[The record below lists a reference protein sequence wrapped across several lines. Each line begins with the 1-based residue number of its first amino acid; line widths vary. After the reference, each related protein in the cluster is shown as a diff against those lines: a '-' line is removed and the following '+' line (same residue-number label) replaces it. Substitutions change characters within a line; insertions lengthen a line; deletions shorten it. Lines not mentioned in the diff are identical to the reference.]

1 VVVSSIEGVHL
12 KLLEYEAKEVFRRY
26 GVPLG
31 AGAVASTPEEAR
43 DAYARIGKPVV
54 VKAQVGVG
62 GRGKA
67 GGIKPADNPQQAYDV
82 AKQILA
88 MRIKDLPIR
97 KVFIEERLTIQ
108 HEVYLGVIVDRAA
121 RCFTIL
127 ASSEG
132 GVNIEEVAAKTPEK
146 IVKHNVD
153 PLRGFRSYHANAV
166 AKRLGYGGKMMQQL
180 GDILQ
185 KLYKVAYE
193 MDAEL
198 TEINPLVETADG
210 FIAADARLN
219 VDNNALYRHKELEA
233 KYLESFEGEL
243 TPREMEARAMDLTY
257 VELNGDIGIIG
268 NGAGLT
274 MATLD
279 TVMLYGGHAGNFLD
293 LGGGA
298 SPERIGKAVEFVL
311 KDSRVKAL
319 FVNVLGGITRCD
331 DTAKGIIDAHTKLK
345 DTKPIVVRMMG
356 TNEEEGKRL
365 LHASGIE
372 TNDTMEEA
380 AQKAVALAKGV

>member
-1 VVVSSIEGVHL
+1 M
-12 KLLEYEAKEVFRRY
+12 KLLEYEAKEVFKRY
-26 GVPLG
+26 GIPLG
-31 AGAVASTPEEAR
+31 MSAIAKTPSEAK
-43 DAYARIGKPVV
+43 DAAAIIGRPVV

-67 GGIKPADNPQQAYDV
+67 GGIKPADTPAQAREV
-82 AKQILA
+82 AKQILG
-88 MRIKDLPIR
+88 MKIKDLTVR
-97 KVFIEERLTIQ
+97 KVLVEERLRIE
-108 HEVYLGVIVDRAA
+108 HEIYLGVIIDRAA
-121 RCFTIL
+121 RCYTIL
-127 ASSEG
+127 ASGEG
-132 GVNIEEVAAKTPEK
+132 GMNIEEVAVRNPEK
-146 IVKHNVD
+146 IVRHNVD
-153 PLRGFRSYHANAV
+153 PLRGFRSYHANEV
-166 AKRLGYGGKMMQQL
+166 AKRLGYSGKKMQQL
-180 GDILQ
+180 SDILLR
-185 KLYKVAYE
+185 LYKVAYE

-198 TEINPLVETADG
+198 TEINPLIETTEG

-219 VDNNALYRHKELEA
+219 IDNNALYRHKELEA

-274 MATLD
+274 MSTLD
-279 TVMLYGGHAGNFLD
+279 TIMLYGGRARNFLD

-298 SPERIGKAVEFVL
+298 SPDRVGKAVEFVL
-311 KDSRVKAL
+311 KDNRVKAL

-331 DTAKGIIDAHTKLK
+331 DTAKGIIEAREKLG
-345 DTKPIVVRMMG
+345 DNKPIVVRMMG

-365 LHASGIE
+365 LHGAGIE

-380 AQKAVALAKGV
+380 AQKVIHLAKEV

>member
-1 VVVSSIEGVHL
+1 M

-31 AGAVASTPEEAR
+31 ASVVASTAEEAR
-43 DAYARIGKPVV
+43 EAFAKINKPIV

-67 GGIKPADNPQQAYDV
+67 GGIQPADTPEQAYEI
-82 AKQILA
+82 AKKILA
-88 MRIKDLPIR
+88 MRIKNLPIR
-97 KVFIEERLTIQ
+97 KVLVEERLPIQ

-121 RCFTIL
+121 RCYTIL

-132 GVNIEEVAAKTPEK
+132 GVNIEEIAAKTPEK
-146 IVKHNVD
+146 IVKQAID
-153 PLRGFRSYHANAV
+153 PLRGFKSYHANAM
-166 AKRLGYGGKMMQQL
+166 AKRLGYSGKKMQQL

-185 KLYKVAYE
+185 RLYKVAYE

-331 DTAKGIIDAHTKLK
+331 DTAKGIIDARRKLNDK
-345 DTKPIVVRMMG
+345 KPIIVRMMG

-365 LHASGIE
+365 LHGAGIE
-372 TNDTMEEA
+372 TDDTMEEA
-380 AQKAVALAKGV
+380 AQKAVNLAKVA

>member
-1 VVVSSIEGVHL
+1 M
-12 KLLEYEAKEVFRRY
+12 KLLEYEAKEIFRRY
-26 GVPLG
+26 GIPLG
-31 AGAVASTPEEAR
+31 LSAVAVDPQQAK
-43 DAYARIGKPVV
+43 DAATMIGKPVI

-67 GGIKPADNPQQAYDV
+67 GGIKPADTPAEAYDV
-82 AKQILA
+82 ANQILHSK
-88 MRIKDLPIR
+88 IKGLEVR
-97 KVFIEERLTIQ
+97 KILVEERLAIQ
-108 HEVYLGVIVDRAA
+108 HEIYLGIIIDRAA
-121 RCFTIL
+121 KCLTVL
-127 ASSEG
+127 ASREG
-132 GVNIEEVAAKTPEK
+132 GMNIEEVAAKRPEK
-146 IVKHNVD
+146 IIRQNID
-153 PLRGFRSYHANAV
+153 PLQGLRSYHANGV
-166 AKRLGYGGKMMQQL
+166 AKRLGYGGKKMQQL
-180 GDILQ
+180 SDVLQ
-185 KLYKVAYE
+185 RLYKVAYE

-219 VDNNALYRHKELEA
+219 VDNNALYRHKDLEA
-233 KYLESFEGEL
+233 KFLESFEGEL
-243 TPREMEARAMDLTY
+243 TPREMEARAIDLTY

-279 TVMLYGGHAGNFLD
+279 TVMLYGGRAGNFLD

-298 SPERIGKAVEFVL
+298 SPERIGKAVEFIL

-331 DTAKGIIDAHTKLK
+331 DTAKGIIEARKKLGE
-345 DTKPIVVRMMG
+345 DKPIVVRMMG

-365 LHASGIE
+365 LHEAGIE

-380 AQKAVALAKGV
+380 AQKAVKLAEGVLL

>member
-1 VVVSSIEGVHL
+1 L

-31 AGAVASTPEEAR
+31 ASAVASTPEEAR
-43 DAYARIGKPVV
+43 DAFTKIGKPVV

-67 GGIKPADNPQQAYDV
+67 GGIKPADTPEQAQSG

-97 KVFIEERLTIQ
+97 KVLVEERLPIQ
-108 HEVYLGVIVDRAA
+108 HEVYLGVIVDRAS
-121 RCFTIL
+121 RCFIIL
-127 ASSEG
+127 ASREG

-166 AKRLGYGGKMMQQL
+166 AKRLGYGGKKMQQL
-180 GDILQ
+180 GDILM
-185 KLYKVAYE
+185 KLYRVAYE

-311 KDSRVKAL
+311 KDNRVKAL

-331 DTAKGIIDAHTKLK
+331 DTAKGIIDARRKLNDK
-345 DTKPIVVRMMG
+345 KPIVVRMMG

-365 LHASGIE
+365 LHGAGIE
-372 TNDTMEEA
+372 TDDTMEEA
-380 AQKAVALAKGV
+380 AQKAVALAKEA

>member
-1 VVVSSIEGVHL
+1 L

-31 AGAVASTPEEAR
+31 ASAVASTPEEAR
-43 DAYARIGKPVV
+43 DAFTKIGKPVV

-97 KVFIEERLTIQ
+97 KVLIEERLTIQ

-153 PLRGFRSYHANAV
+153 PLRGFRSYNANAV
-166 AKRLGYGGKMMQQL
+166 AKRLGYGGKKMQQL

-185 KLYKVAYE
+185 KLYRVAYE

-210 FIAADARLN
+210 FTAADARLN

-279 TVMLYGGHAGNFLD
+279 TVMLYGGRAGNFLD

-311 KDSRVKAL
+311 KDNRVKAL

-331 DTAKGIIDAHTKLK
+331 DTAKGIIDARTKLK

-365 LHASGIE
+365 LHSAGIE

-380 AQKAVALAKGV
+380 AQKAVKLAKGA

>member
-1 VVVSSIEGVHL
+1 M
-12 KLLEYEAKEVFRRY
+12 KLLEYEAKEVFKRY

-31 AGAVASTPEEAR
+31 MSAVAKTPDEAS
-43 DAYARIGKPVV
+43 DAAMIIGRPVV

-67 GGIKPADNPQQAYDV
+67 GGIKPADTPEQAHEV
-82 AKQILA
+82 AKQILG
-88 MRIKDLPIR
+88 MKIKDLTVR
-97 KVFIEERLTIQ
+97 KVLVEELLPIQ
-108 HEVYLGVIVDRAA
+108 HEIYLGVIVDRAA
-121 RCFTIL
+121 RCYTIL
-127 ASSEG
+127 ASGEG
-132 GVNIEEVAAKTPEK
+132 GMNIEEVAAKTPEK
-146 IVKHNVD
+146 IVKHNID
-153 PLRGFRSYHANAV
+153 PLIGFRSYHANLV
-166 AKRLGYGGKMMQQL
+166 AKRLGYGGKKMQQL
-180 GDILQ
+180 SDILVR
-185 KLYKVAYE
+185 LYRVAYD

-198 TEINPLVETADG
+198 TEINPLVETAEG

-219 VDNNALYRHKELEA
+219 IDNNALYRHKEMEA

-243 TPREMEARAMDLTY
+243 TPREMEARVMDLTY
-257 VELNGDIGIIG
+257 VELSGDIGIIG

-279 TVMLYGGHAGNFLD
+279 TVMLYGGRAGNFLD

-298 SPERIGKAVEFVL
+298 SPDRIGKAVEFVL
-311 KDSRVKAL
+311 KDNRINAL

-331 DTAKGIIDAHTKLK
+331 DIAKGIIDARKKLG
-345 DTKPIVVRMMG
+345 DNKPIVVRMMG

-365 LHASGIE
+365 LHGAGIE

-380 AQKAVALAKGV
+380 SQKAVHLAKGVRI

>member
-31 AGAVASTPEEAR
+31 ASAVASTPEEAR
-43 DAYARIGKPVV
+43 DAYTKIGKPVV

-67 GGIKPADNPQQAYDV
+67 GGIKPADSPEQAYEV

-97 KVFIEERLTIQ
+97 KVLIEERLTIQ

-146 IVKHNVD
+146 IVRHNID

-166 AKRLGYGGKMMQQL
+166 AKRLGYGGKKMQQL

-311 KDSRVKAL
+311 KDNRVKAL

-331 DTAKGIIDAHTKLK
+331 DTAKGIIDARKKLN

-380 AQKAVALAKGV
+380 AQKAVNLAKGA

>member
-1 VVVSSIEGVHL
+1 M
-12 KLLEYEAKEVFRRY
+12 KLLEYEAKEVFKRY
-26 GVPLG
+26 GIPLG
-31 AGAVASTPEEAR
+31 MSAIAKTPGEAK
-43 DAYARIGKPVV
+43 DAAAIIGRPVV

-67 GGIKPADNPQQAYDV
+67 GGIKPADTPAQAREV
-82 AKQILA
+82 AKQILG
-88 MRIKDLPIR
+88 MKIKDLTVR
-97 KVFIEERLTIQ
+97 KVLVEERLRIK
-108 HEVYLGVIVDRAA
+108 HEIYLGVIVDRAA
-121 RCFTIL
+121 RCYTIL
-127 ASSEG
+127 ASGEG
-132 GVNIEEVAAKTPEK
+132 GMNIEEVAAKNPEK
-146 IVKHNVD
+146 IVRHNVD
-153 PLRGFRSYHANAV
+153 PLRGFRSYHANEV
-166 AKRLGYGGKMMQQL
+166 AKRLSYSGKKLQQL
-180 GDILQ
+180 SDILL

-198 TEINPLVETADG
+198 TEINPLVETEES

-219 VDNNALYRHKELEA
+219 IDNNALYRHKELET

-257 VELNGDIGIIG
+257 VELNGDIGILG

-274 MATLD
+274 MSTLD
-279 TVMLYGGHAGNFLD
+279 TVMLYGGRAGNFLD

-298 SPERIGKAVEFVL
+298 DPDRIGKAVEFVL
-311 KDSRVKAL
+311 KDNRVKAL

-331 DTAKGIIDAHTKLK
+331 DTAKGIIEARKKLG
-345 DTKPIVVRMMG
+345 DHKPIVVRMMG

-365 LHASGIE
+365 LHGAGIE

-380 AQKAVALAKGV
+380 AQKVVHLAKEV

>member
-1 VVVSSIEGVHL
+1 M

-31 AGAVASTPEEAR
+31 ASAVASTPEEAR
-43 DAYARIGKPVV
+43 DAFSRIGKPVV

-67 GGIKPADNPQQAYDV
+67 GGIKPADTPTQAYEV

-97 KVFIEERLTIQ
+97 KVLVEERLIIQ
-108 HEVYLGVIVDRAA
+108 HEVYLGVIVDRASK
-121 RCFTIL
+121 CFTIL

-132 GVNIEEVAAKTPEK
+132 GINIEEVAAKTPEK
-146 IVKHNVD
+146 IVRQNID
-153 PLRGFRSYHANAV
+153 PLRGFRSYNANSV
-166 AKRLGYGGKMMQQL
+166 AKRLGYGGKKMQQL
-180 GDILQ
+180 SDILQ

-298 SPERIGKAVEFVL
+298 SPDRIGKAVEFVL
-311 KDSRVKAL
+311 KDNRVKAL

-331 DTAKGIIDAHTKLK
+331 DTAKGIIEARKKLG
-345 DTKPIVVRMMG
+345 DNKPIVVRMMG
-356 TNEEEGKRL
+356 TNEEDGKRL
-365 LHASGIE
+365 LHDAGIE
-372 TNDTMEEA
+372 TDDTMEEA
-380 AQKAVALAKGV
+380 AQKAVNLARSA

>member
-1 VVVSSIEGVHL
+1 M

-26 GVPLG
+26 GIPLG
-31 AGAVASTPEEAR
+31 ASAVALTPEEAR
-43 DAYARIGKPVV
+43 EAAATIAKPIV

-67 GGIKPADNPQQAYDV
+67 GGIKPADTPAQAYDV
-82 AKQILA
+82 AKQILG
-88 MRIKDLPIR
+88 MKIKDLIVR
-97 KVFIEERLTIQ
+97 KVLVEERLSIQ
-108 HEVYLGVIVDRAA
+108 HEVYLGVIVDRAS
-121 RCFTIL
+121 RCYTIL

-132 GVNIEEVAAKTPEK
+132 GMNIEEVAAKTPEK
-146 IVKHNVD
+146 IVRHNVD
-153 PLRGFRSYHANAV
+153 PLRGLRSYNTNNV
-166 AKRLGYGGKMMQQL
+166 AKRLGYNGKKMQQL
-180 GDILQ
+180 GDILL
-185 KLYKVAYE
+185 KLFRVAYE

-198 TEINPLVETADG
+198 TEINPLVETTEG

-298 SPERIGKAVEFVL
+298 NPDRIGKAVEFVL
-311 KDSRVKAL
+311 KDNRVKAL

-331 DTAKGIIDAHTKLK
+331 DTAKGIIEARKKLG
-345 DTKPIVVRMMG
+345 DNKPIVVRMMG
-356 TNEEEGKRL
+356 TNEEDGKRL
-365 LHASGIE
+365 LHGAGIE

-380 AQKAVALAKGV
+380 AQKAVNLAKGA

>member
-1 VVVSSIEGVHL
+1 L

-26 GVPLG
+26 GIPLG
-31 AGAVASTPEEAR
+31 MSAVATKPEEAR
-43 DAYARIGKPVV
+43 DASMMIGRPVV

-67 GGIKPADNPQQAYDV
+67 GGIKPADTPAE
-82 AKQILA
+82 AEEAARQILA
-88 MRIKDLPIR
+88 MRIKDLPVR
-97 KVFIEERLTIQ
+97 KVLVEERLTTL
-108 HEVYLGVIVDRAA
+108 HEVYLGVIVDRTAK
-121 RCFTIL
+121 CYTVL

-132 GVNIEEVAAKTPEK
+132 GMNIEDIAAKSPEK
-146 IVKHNVD
+146 IVRYAVD
-153 PLRGFRSYHANAV
+153 PLRGLRSYHANSI
-166 AKRLGYGGKMMQQL
+166 AKRLGYTGKKMQQL
-180 GDILQ
+180 SDIIQ
-185 KLYKVAYE
+185 RLYRVAYE

-198 TEINPLVETADG
+198 TEINPLVETSEG

-233 KYLESFEGEL
+233 KFLESFEGEL

-257 VELNGDIGIIG
+257 VEMNGDIGIIG

-279 TVMLYGGHAGNFLD
+279 TVMLYGGRAGNFLD

-298 SPERIGKAVEFVL
+298 NPDRIGKAVEFVL
-311 KDSRVKAL
+311 SDGRVKAL

-331 DTAKGIIDAHTKLK
+331 DTAKGIIEARKKLG
-345 DTKPIVVRMMG
+345 DNKPIVVRMMG

-365 LHASGIE
+365 LNGAGIE
-372 TNDTMEEA
+372 TDDTMEEA
-380 AQKAVALAKGV
+380 AQKAVKLARGV

>member
-1 VVVSSIEGVHL
+1 L

-31 AGAVASTPEEAR
+31 ASAVASTPEEAR
-43 DAYARIGKPVV
+43 DAFTKIGKPVV

-97 KVFIEERLTIQ
+97 KVLIEERLTIQ

-153 PLRGFRSYHANAV
+153 PLRGFRSYNANAV
-166 AKRLGYGGKMMQQL
+166 AKRLGYGGKKMQQL

-185 KLYKVAYE
+185 KLYRVAYE

-210 FIAADARLN
+210 FTAADARLN

-243 TPREMEARAMDLTY
+243 TPCEMEARAMDLTY

-279 TVMLYGGHAGNFLD
+279 TVMLYGGRAGNFLD

-311 KDSRVKAL
+311 KDNRVKAL

-331 DTAKGIIDAHTKLK
+331 DTAKGIIDARTKLK

-365 LHASGIE
+365 LHSAGIE

-380 AQKAVALAKGV
+380 AQKAVKLAKGA

>member
-1 VVVSSIEGVHL
+1 M
-12 KLLEYEAKEVFRRY
+12 KLLEYEAKEVFKRY
-26 GVPLG
+26 GIPLG
-31 AGAVASTPEEAR
+31 MSAVATTPSEAK
-43 DAYARIGKPVV
+43 DAATIIGKPVV

-67 GGIKPADNPQQAYDV
+67 GGIKPADTPAQAYEV
-82 AKQILA
+82 AKQILG
-88 MRIKDLPIR
+88 MKIKDLAVR
-97 KVFIEERLTIQ
+97 KVLVEERLRIQ
-108 HEVYLGVIVDRAA
+108 HEIYLGVIIDRAA
-121 RCFTIL
+121 RCYTIL
-127 ASSEG
+127 ASIEG
-132 GVNIEEVAAKTPEK
+132 GMNIEEVAAKNPEK
-146 IVKHNVD
+146 IVRHNVD
-153 PLRGFRSYHANAV
+153 PLRGFRSYHANEV
-166 AKRLGYGGKMMQQL
+166 AKRLGYGGKNMQQL
-180 GDILQ
+180 SDILQ
-185 KLYKVAYE
+185 RLYRVAYE

-198 TEINPLVETADG
+198 TEINPLVETAGG

-257 VELNGDIGIIG
+257 VELSGDIGIIG

-279 TVMLYGGHAGNFLD
+279 TVMLYGGKASNFLD

-298 SPERIGKAVEFVL
+298 TPDRIGKAVEFVL
-311 KDSRVKAL
+311 RDKRVKAL

-331 DTAKGIIDAHTKLK
+331 DTANGIIEARKKLG
-345 DTKPIVVRMMG
+345 DNKPIVVRMMG

-365 LHASGIE
+365 LHSAGVE
-372 TNDTMEEA
+372 TNDTMEDA
-380 AQKAVALAKGV
+380 AQKAVHLAREV

>member
-1 VVVSSIEGVHL
+1 M
-12 KLLEYEAKEVFRRY
+12 KLLEYEAKEVFKRY

-31 AGAVASTPEEAR
+31 MSAVAKTPDEAR
-43 DAYARIGKPVV
+43 DAAMIIGRPVV

-67 GGIKPADNPQQAYDV
+67 GGIKPADTPEQAHEV
-82 AKQILA
+82 AKQILG
-88 MRIKDLPIR
+88 MKIKDLIVR
-97 KVFIEERLTIQ
+97 KVLVEELLPIQ
-108 HEVYLGVIVDRAA
+108 HEIYLGVIVDRAA
-121 RCFTIL
+121 RCYTIL
-127 ASSEG
+127 ASGEG
-132 GVNIEEVAAKTPEK
+132 GMNIEEVAAKTPEK
-146 IVKHNVD
+146 IVRHNID
-153 PLRGFRSYHANAV
+153 PLIGFRSYHANLV
-166 AKRLGYGGKMMQQL
+166 AKRLGYGGKKMQQL
-180 GDILQ
+180 SDILM
-185 KLYKVAYE
+185 KLYRVAYD

-198 TEINPLVETADG
+198 TEINPLVETAKG

-219 VDNNALYRHKELEA
+219 IDNNALYRHKEMEA

-257 VELNGDIGIIG
+257 VELSGDIGIIG

-279 TVMLYGGHAGNFLD
+279 TVMLYGGRAGNFLD

-298 SPERIGKAVEFVL
+298 SPDRIGKAVEFVL
-311 KDSRVKAL
+311 KDNRINAL

-331 DTAKGIIDAHTKLK
+331 DTAKGIIEARKKLGEN
-345 DTKPIVVRMMG
+345 KPIVVRIMG

-365 LHASGIE
+365 LHGAGIE

-380 AQKAVALAKGV
+380 AQKAVRLAKGVRI

>member
-1 VVVSSIEGVHL
+1 M
-12 KLLEYEAKEVFRRY
+12 KLLEYEAKEVFKRY

-31 AGAVASTPEEAR
+31 MSAVAKTPDEAR
-43 DAYARIGKPVV
+43 DAAMIIGRPVV

-67 GGIKPADNPQQAYDV
+67 GGIKPADTPEQAHEV
-82 AKQILA
+82 AKQILG
-88 MRIKDLPIR
+88 MKIKDLIVR
-97 KVFIEERLTIQ
+97 KVLVEELLPIQ
-108 HEVYLGVIVDRAA
+108 HEIYLGVIVDRAA
-121 RCFTIL
+121 RCYTIL
-127 ASSEG
+127 ASGEG
-132 GVNIEEVAAKTPEK
+132 GMNIEEVAAKTPEK
-146 IVKHNVD
+146 IVRHNID
-153 PLRGFRSYHANAV
+153 PLIGFRSYHANLV
-166 AKRLGYGGKMMQQL
+166 AKRLGYGGKKMQQL
-180 GDILQ
+180 CDILM
-185 KLYKVAYE
+185 KLYRVAYD

-198 TEINPLVETADG
+198 TEINPLVETAEG

-219 VDNNALYRHKELEA
+219 IDNNALYRHKEMEA

-257 VELNGDIGIIG
+257 VELSGDIGIIG

-279 TVMLYGGHAGNFLD
+279 TVMLYGGRAGNFLD

-298 SPERIGKAVEFVL
+298 SPDRIGKAVEFVL
-311 KDSRVKAL
+311 KDNRINAL

-331 DTAKGIIDAHTKLK
+331 DTAKGIIEARKKLG
-345 DTKPIVVRMMG
+345 DNKPIVVRMMG

-365 LHASGIE
+365 LHCAGIE

-380 AQKAVALAKGV
+380 AQKAVHLAKVVRI

>member
-1 VVVSSIEGVHL
+1 MV

-26 GVPLG
+26 GIPLG
-31 AGAVASTPEEAR
+31 MSALATTPEEAR
-43 DAYARIGKPVV
+43 DASRMIGKPVV

-67 GGIKPADNPQQAYDV
+67 GGIKPADTPAEAEEV

-88 MRIKDLPIR
+88 MRIKDLPVR
-97 KVFIEERLTIQ
+97 KVLVEERLTIQ
-108 HEVYLGVIVDRAA
+108 HEIYLGIIVDRTAK
-121 RCFTIL
+121 CYTFL

-132 GVNIEEVAAKTPEK
+132 GMNIEDIAAKSPEK
-146 IVKHNVD
+146 IVRYAID
-153 PLRGFRSYHANAV
+153 TMRGLRSYHANSV
-166 AKRLGYGGKMMQQL
+166 AKRLGYTGKKMQQL
-180 GDILQ
+180 SDIIQ
-185 KLYKVAYE
+185 RLYRVAYE

-198 TEINPLVETADG
+198 TEINPLIETAEG

-219 VDNNALYRHKELEA
+219 VDNNALYRHKDLEA
-233 KYLESFEGEL
+233 KFLESFEGEL
-243 TPREMEARAMDLTY
+243 TPREMVARAMDLTY
-257 VELNGDIGIIG
+257 VELDGDIGIIG

-279 TVMLYGGHAGNFLD
+279 TVMLYGGRAGNFLD

-311 KDSRVKAL
+311 MDSRVKAL

-331 DTAKGIIDAHTKLK
+331 DTAHGIIEARNKLG
-345 DTKPIVVRMMG
+345 DNKPIVVRMMG

-365 LHASGIE
+365 LHGAGIE
-372 TNDTMEEA
+372 TDDTMEEA
-380 AQKAVALAKGV
+380 AQKAVRLARGV

>member
-1 VVVSSIEGVHL
+1 L

-26 GVPLG
+26 GIPLG
-31 AGAVASTPEEAR
+31 ASAVALTPEEAR
-43 DAYARIGKPVV
+43 EAAATIAKPIV

-67 GGIKPADNPQQAYDV
+67 GGIKPADTPAQAYDV
-82 AKQILA
+82 AKQILG
-88 MRIKDLPIR
+88 MKIKDLIVR
-97 KVFIEERLTIQ
+97 KVLVEERLSIQ
-108 HEVYLGVIVDRAA
+108 HEVYLGVIVDRAS
-121 RCFTIL
+121 RCYTIL

-132 GVNIEEVAAKTPEK
+132 GMNIEEVAAKTPEK
-146 IVKHNVD
+146 IVRHNVD
-153 PLRGFRSYHANAV
+153 PLRGLRSYNTNNV
-166 AKRLGYGGKMMQQL
+166 AKRLGYNGKKMQQL
-180 GDILQ
+180 GDILL
-185 KLYKVAYE
+185 KLFRVAYE

-198 TEINPLVETADG
+198 TEINPLVETTEG

-298 SPERIGKAVEFVL
+298 NPDRIGKAVEFVL
-311 KDSRVKAL
+311 KDNRVKAL

-331 DTAKGIIDAHTKLK
+331 DTAKGIIEARKKLG
-345 DTKPIVVRMMG
+345 DNKPIVVRMMG
-356 TNEEEGKRL
+356 TNEEDGKRL
-365 LHASGIE
+365 LHGAGIE

-380 AQKAVALAKGV
+380 AQKAVNLAKGA

>member
-1 VVVSSIEGVHL
+1 M

-31 AGAVASTPEEAR
+31 ASAVALTPEEAR
-43 DAYARIGKPVV
+43 EAAATIAKPIV

-67 GGIKPADNPQQAYDV
+67 GGIKPADTPAQAYDV
-82 AKQILA
+82 AKQILG
-88 MRIKDLPIR
+88 MKIKDLIVR
-97 KVFIEERLTIQ
+97 KVLVEERLSIQ
-108 HEVYLGVIVDRAA
+108 HEVYLGVIVDRAS
-121 RCFTIL
+121 RCYTIL

-132 GVNIEEVAAKTPEK
+132 GMNIEEVAAKTPEK
-146 IVKHNVD
+146 IVRHNVD
-153 PLRGFRSYHANAV
+153 PLRGLRSYNANNV
-166 AKRLGYGGKMMQQL
+166 AKRLGYSGKKMQQL
-180 GDILQ
+180 SDILL
-185 KLYKVAYE
+185 KLYRVAYE

-198 TEINPLVETADG
+198 TEINPLVETAEG

-298 SPERIGKAVEFVL
+298 SPDRIGKAVEFVL
-311 KDSRVKAL
+311 KGQPRQSTFRQRPRRHHPL
-319 FVNVLGGITRCD
+319 RR
-331 DTAKGIIDAHTKLK
+331 H
-345 DTKPIVVRMMG
+345 RQ
-356 TNEEEGKRL
+356 R
-365 LHASGIE
+365 HH
-372 TNDTMEEA
+372 
-380 AQKAVALAKGV
+380 

>member
-1 VVVSSIEGVHL
+1 M
-12 KLLEYEAKEVFRRY
+12 KLLEYEAKEIFRRY

-31 AGAVASTPEEAR
+31 ASAVASTPEEAR
-43 DAYARIGKPVV
+43 EAFGKIGKPVV

-67 GGIKPADNPQQAYDV
+67 GGIKPADTSEQAFEV

-97 KVFIEERLTIQ
+97 KVLVEERLPIQ
-108 HEVYLGVIVDRAA
+108 HEIYLGVIIDRAA
-121 RCFTIL
+121 RCYTIL
-127 ASSEG
+127 ASREG

-146 IVKHNVD
+146 IVKHVID

-166 AKRLGYGGKMMQQL
+166 AKRLGYNGKKMQQF

-198 TEINPLVETADG
+198 TEINPLVETAEG

-311 KDSRVKAL
+311 KDNRVKAL

-331 DTAKGIIDAHTKLK
+331 DTAKGIIDARRKLNDK
-345 DTKPIVVRMMG
+345 KPIVVRMMG

-365 LHASGIE
+365 LHGAGIE
-372 TNDTMEEA
+372 TDDTMEEA
-380 AQKAVALAKGV
+380 AQKAVNLAMGA

>member
-1 VVVSSIEGVHL
+1 L
-12 KLLEYEAKEVFRRY
+12 KLLEYEAKEVFKQY

-31 AGAVASTPEEAR
+31 MSAVAKTPDEAR
-43 DAYARIGKPVV
+43 DAAMIIGRPVV

-67 GGIKPADNPQQAYDV
+67 GGIKPADTPEQAHEV
-82 AKQILA
+82 AKQILG
-88 MRIKDLPIR
+88 MKIKDLIVR
-97 KVFIEERLTIQ
+97 KVLVEELLPIQ
-108 HEVYLGVIVDRAA
+108 HEIYLGVIVDRAA
-121 RCFTIL
+121 RCYTIL
-127 ASSEG
+127 ASGEG
-132 GVNIEEVAAKTPEK
+132 GMNIEEVAAKTPEK
-146 IVKHNVD
+146 IVRHNID
-153 PLRGFRSYHANAV
+153 PLIGFRSYHANLV
-166 AKRLGYGGKMMQQL
+166 AKRLGYGGKKMQQL
-180 GDILQ
+180 CDILM
-185 KLYKVAYE
+185 KLYRVAYD

-198 TEINPLVETADG
+198 TEINPLVETAEG

-219 VDNNALYRHKELEA
+219 IDNNALYRHKEMEA

-257 VELNGDIGIIG
+257 IELSGDIGIIG

-279 TVMLYGGHAGNFLD
+279 TVMLYGGRAGNFLD

-298 SPERIGKAVEFVL
+298 SPDRIGKAVEFVL
-311 KDSRVKAL
+311 KDNRINAL

-331 DTAKGIIDAHTKLK
+331 DTAKGIIEARKKLG
-345 DTKPIVVRMMG
+345 DNKPIVVRMMG

-365 LHASGIE
+365 LHCAGIE

-380 AQKAVALAKGV
+380 AQKAVHLAKVVRI

>member
-1 VVVSSIEGVHL
+1 L

-31 AGAVASTPEEAR
+31 MSAVAVTPEEAR
-43 DAYARIGKPVV
+43 DAAMLIGKPIV

-67 GGIKPADNPQQAYDV
+67 GGIKPADNPAQAYEV
-82 AKQILA
+82 AKQILG
-88 MRIKDLPIR
+88 MKIKDLPIR
-97 KVFIEERLTIQ
+97 KVLVEERLPIQ

-121 RCFTIL
+121 RCYTIL

-146 IVKHNVD
+146 IVRNNID
-153 PLRGFRSYHANAV
+153 PLRGLRSYNANNV
-166 AKRLGYGGKMMQQL
+166 AKRLGYGGKKMQQL

-185 KLYKVAYE
+185 KLYRVAYE

-279 TVMLYGGHAGNFLD
+279 TVMLYGGRAGNFLD

-298 SPERIGKAVEFVL
+298 SPDRIGKAVEFVL
-311 KDSRVKAL
+311 KDNRVKAL

-331 DTAKGIIDAHTKLK
+331 DTAKGIIEARGKLG
-345 DTKPIVVRMMG
+345 DNKPIVVRMMG

-365 LHASGIE
+365 LHGAGIE

-380 AQKAVALAKGV
+380 AQKAVQLAKGV

>member
-1 VVVSSIEGVHL
+1 M
-12 KLLEYEAKEVFRRY
+12 KLLEYEAKEVFKRY

-31 AGAVASTPEEAR
+31 MSAVAKTPDEAR
-43 DAYARIGKPVV
+43 DAAMIIGRPVV
-54 VKAQVGVG
+54 LKAEVGVG

-67 GGIKPADNPQQAYDV
+67 GGIKPADTPEQAHEV
-82 AKQILA
+82 AKQILG
-88 MRIKDLPIR
+88 MKIKDLTVR
-97 KVFIEERLTIQ
+97 KVLVEELLPIQ
-108 HEVYLGVIVDRAA
+108 HEIYLGVIVDRAA
-121 RCFTIL
+121 RCYTIL
-127 ASSEG
+127 ASGEG
-132 GVNIEEVAAKTPEK
+132 GMNIEEVAAKTPEK
-146 IVKHNVD
+146 IVRHNID
-153 PLRGFRSYHANAV
+153 PLIGFRSYHANLV
-166 AKRLGYGGKMMQQL
+166 AKRLGYGGKKMQQL
-180 GDILQ
+180 SDILM
-185 KLYKVAYE
+185 KLYRVAYD

-198 TEINPLVETADG
+198 TEINPLVETAEG

-219 VDNNALYRHKELEA
+219 IDNNALYRHKEMEA

-257 VELNGDIGIIG
+257 VELSGDIGIIG

-279 TVMLYGGHAGNFLD
+279 TVMLYGGRAGNFLD

-298 SPERIGKAVEFVL
+298 SPDRIGKAVEFVL
-311 KDSRVKAL
+311 KDNRINAL

-331 DTAKGIIDAHTKLK
+331 DTAKGIIEARKKLGEN
-345 DTKPIVVRMMG
+345 KPIVVRIMG

-365 LHASGIE
+365 LHGAGIE

-380 AQKAVALAKGV
+380 AQKAVRLAKGVRI